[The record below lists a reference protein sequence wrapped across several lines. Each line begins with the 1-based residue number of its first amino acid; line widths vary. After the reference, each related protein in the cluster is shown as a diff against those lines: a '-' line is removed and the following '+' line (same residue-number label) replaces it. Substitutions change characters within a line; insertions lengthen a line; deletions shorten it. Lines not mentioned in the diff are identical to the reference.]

1 MNILVTAKNGQLG
14 WELERYFQ
22 ESFHKSQDWTQGINL
37 HCLDSKE
44 LDITDLANIEKV
56 FFELRP
62 DVVINA
68 AAYTAVD
75 QAESDT
81 KSAYAVNEKGVGN
94 LARSCKAIAAKL
106 IHISTDFVFSAN
118 QNTPY
123 QPEDSTG
130 PLSVYGASKLAGE
143 ILAKDILKEDVCV
156 VRTSW
161 VYSVHGNNFV
171 KTMIRLMGEK
181 EQLGVVADQ
190 IGTPTSARFLANAI
204 WQLAIL
210 FNKGEE
216 TQPVYHW
223 TDLGVASWYDFA
235 VAIQD
240 FALQEGLLQQTIP
253 VNPIAAE
260 QYPTPAARPSYS
272 VMDTSGLR
280 STLSISGVHW
290 RSALGLMIKEL
301 ATK

>member
-14 WELERYFQ
+14 WELERYFH
-22 ESFHKSQDWTQGINL
+22 ESFQKSQDWTQCINL
-37 HCLDSKE
+37 HCFDSKE

-56 FFELRP
+56 FFEFRP

-81 KSAYAVNEKGVGN
+81 ESAYAVNEKGVGN
-94 LARSCKAIAAKL
+94 LARSCKAIGAKL
-106 IHISTDFVFSAN
+106 IHMSTDFVFSAN

-130 PLSVYGASKLAGE
+130 PLSVYGGSKLAGE

-210 FNKGEE
+210 FDKGEE

-240 FALQEGLLQQTIP
+240 FALQEGLLQQAIP
-253 VNPIAAE
+253 VNPIASE
-260 QYPTPAARPSYS
+260 QYLTPAARPSYS

-280 STLSISGVHW
+280 RALSMSGVHW
-290 RSALGLMIKEL
+290 RSALGSMIKEL

>member
-1 MNILVTAKNGQLG
+1 MKVLITAKNGQLG
-14 WELERYFQ
+14 WELGYVLASARQ
-22 ESFHKSQDWTQGINL
+22 HNKAWTVSVESSF
-37 HCLDSKE
+37 LDSVE
-44 LDITDLANIEKV
+44 LDITEPNKVDAVLTTFKPDL
-56 FFELRP
+56 
-62 DVVINA
+62 VINA

-75 QAESDT
+75 RAESDVE
-81 KSAYAVNEKGVGN
+81 SAYAVNEKGVGN
-94 LARSCKAIAAKL
+94 LARSCKAIGAKL

-143 ILAKDILKEDVCV
+143 ILAKAILNEDVCV

-190 IGTPTSARFLANAI
+190 VGTPTSARFLANAI

-210 FNKGEE
+210 FDKGEK
-216 TQPVYHW
+216 TQSVYHW
-223 TDLGVASWYDFA
+223 TDLGIASWYDFA

-240 FALQEGLLQQTIP
+240 IALQEGLLQQSIP

-280 STLSISGVHW
+280 SALSMPGVHW
-290 RSALGLMIKEL
+290 RSALGSMIKEL

>member
-1 MNILVTAKNGQLG
+1 MNVLVTAKNGQLG
-14 WELERYFQ
+14 WELEQFFQ
-22 ESFHKSQDWTQGINL
+22 ESVRGSQDWAQGIDL
-37 HCLDSKE
+37 QCLDSKE
-44 LDITDLANIEKV
+44 LNITDLGSVEKV
-56 FFELRP
+56 FSEFQP

-75 QAESDT
+75 RAESDAE
-81 KSAYAVNEKGVGN
+81 SAYAVNALGVEN
-94 LARSCKAIAAKL
+94 LAKECRHRNTKL

-130 PLSVYGASKLAGE
+130 PLGVYGASKLAGE
-143 ILAKDILKEDVCV
+143 IIAKDILKENVCV
-156 VRTSW
+156 IRTSW

-204 WQLAIL
+204 WQLVIL
-210 FNKGEE
+210 FDKGEKI
-216 TQPVYHW
+216 QPVYHW

-235 VAIQD
+235 VAIQEL
-240 FALQEGLLQQTIP
+240 AVENQILKKSIP
-253 VNPIAAE
+253 IKPILSE
-260 QYPTPAARPSYS
+260 EYPTPARRPNYS
-272 VMDTSGLR
+272 VMDTSALRDVLGVPGL
-280 STLSISGVHW
+280 HW
-290 RSALGLMIKEL
+290 RVALSSMIREMGK
-301 ATK
+301 K